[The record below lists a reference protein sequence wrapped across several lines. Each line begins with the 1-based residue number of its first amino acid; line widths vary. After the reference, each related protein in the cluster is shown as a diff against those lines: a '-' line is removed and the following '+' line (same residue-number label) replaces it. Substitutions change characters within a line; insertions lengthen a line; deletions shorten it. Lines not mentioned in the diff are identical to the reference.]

1 MNSLPRI
8 PTPAALQWREF
19 RLRFVPVV
27 VFGVALSTVV
37 MMWRHYVVPAML
49 VGELETVQVQV
60 KSPRA
65 GSLTQL
71 KVSRFQVVNAG
82 DIVGEVVTTD
92 PALIN
97 AALAENLAEV
107 TYIKNS
113 LEPILKS
120 EQNKIN
126 YNQLN
131 LSLLKEQIDL
141 TTAQV
146 NLKYAETE
154 LERITKLFHDQVV
167 SDREY
172 DLALRKR
179 NNLQEQVDGI
189 SALVVKMETEVK
201 KVNPG
206 ATGQSATLDP
216 IQAAIEL
223 AEKKFQLTQAEM
235 SPVLLKV
242 PMTGTV
248 SMIHRQA
255 GENVMAGE
263 TILTISGRSSDRI
276 IGYLR
281 PPLSFETK
289 VGMTATVTT
298 RGVRRQES
306 VTSLLEVGSQ
316 LETITNA
323 LLRTPHAPYEIGLP
337 MIFAK
342 PPQIKALPGELFD
355 LSISRSK

>member
-27 VFGVALSTVV
+27 VFGLALSTVV
-37 MMWRHYVVPAML
+37 GMWRHYVSPAML
-49 VGELETVQVQV
+49 VGELETVQVAV

-71 KVSRFQVVNAG
+71 KVSRFQEVNAG
-82 DIVGEVVTTD
+82 DIVGEVITTD
-92 PALIN
+92 PSLIN
-97 AALAENLAEV
+97 AALAENRAQV
-107 TYIKNS
+107 DYIKTS
-113 LEPILKS
+113 LEPIVNI
-120 EQNKIN
+120 ERNKIN
-126 YNQLN
+126 FEQLS

-141 TTAQV
+141 ARAEV
-146 NLKYAETE
+146 NLKYAEAD
-154 LERITKLFHDQVV
+154 LERMTKLFHDQVA
-167 SDREY
+167 SDQEY
-172 DLALRKR
+172 DLAVRKR
-179 NNLQEQVDGI
+179 NNLQEEVAGI
-189 SALVVKMETEVK
+189 KTLVSRMEQEVK
-201 KVNPG
+201 KVSPG
-206 ATGQSATLDP
+206 ATGQSGAVDP
-216 IQAAIEL
+216 IRAAIEL

-235 SPVLLKV
+235 SPVILKA

-248 SMIHRQA
+248 SMIHHQA

-276 IGYLR
+276 IGYLK
-281 PPLSFETK
+281 PPLSFEPK

-298 RGVRRQES
+298 RGVRRQET
-306 VTSLLEVGSQ
+306 VTALLEVGSQ
-316 LETITNA
+316 LEPITNA
-323 LLRTPHAPYEIGLP
+323 LLRTPHAPFEIGLP

-355 LSISRSK
+355 LRIPQSK